1 VESMNKRCAGDQRE
15 LWLSRPLCRHFVG
28 GFFSTAIVLVR
39 SLDGVQEQAVHWA
52 FGCLLDGDC
61 ELLGAWAR
69 VGKGSVLPADVVAD
83 LEVRGVERIR
93 FVVGSDLVDVG
104 GGQRVAPFGATELPS
119 IEQTFAVTLAH
130 VAPRHRG
137 AVEFALRVVA
147 AAGSGEAA
155 GAALTAFERG
165 QWGEMYPQIVAQ
177 WRLALTQLAPLFA
190 LPTSLRRVV
199 GSGDRT
205 AATLH
210 RSLVR
215 AIDRHGSFVSQAAA
229 LEFVVDALLRA
240 ERRLDRARAVAVT
253 QPRIRRVGA
262 SGGQPAFG
270 MQRRAWAL
278 GVWVPR

>member
-1 VESMNKRCAGDQRE
+1 VESMNKRDAGDQRM
-15 LWLSRPLCRHFVG
+15 LWLNRLLCQRYVAG
-28 GFFSTAIVLVR
+28 VFSAAVVLVR
-39 SLDGVQEQAVHWA
+39 SSDGIREQVVHWA
-52 FGCLLDGDC
+52 IGCLHDREC
-61 ELLGAWAR
+61 ELLGAWAWA
-69 VGKGSVLPADVVAD
+69 GIGSAPPPDVFAD
-83 LEVRGVERIR
+83 LQIRGVERIR
-93 FVVGSDLVDVG
+93 FLVGSDLAIIG
-104 GGQRVAPFGATELPS
+104 GGMQGVPFGATELPS

-137 AVEFALRVVA
+137 AVEFALRVVT

-165 QWGEMYPQIVAQ
+165 QWGEMYPQIVVQ

-199 GSGDRT
+199 DSGDRT
-205 AATLH
+205 AANLH

-270 MQRRAWAL
+270 MQRRASAL